1 MTNKYDSYES
11 ELFSYEYPFEW
22 EKRNRDYLK
31 KTYNRKRIREYIEP
45 IVFRL
50 RFYSLNNELISDKT
64 YSPHK
69 HRLQFPVAEEI
80 PGKVFVGW
88 QFSVDDNKFIITQ
101 EDYTSLKTAVVGGE
115 DDIKLTAVYEEI

>member
-31 KTYNRKRIREYIEP
+31 KTYDKKRIRE
-45 IVFRL
+45 
-50 RFYSLNNELISDKT
+50 FYSLDNELISDKT
-64 YSPHK
+64 YSPHR
-69 HRLQFPVAEEI
+69 HRLQFPVVEDT

-88 QFSVDDNKFIITQ
+88 QFSVDENTFIITA
-101 EDYTSLKTAVVGGE
+101 EDYTDLKSAVVNGE